1 MQTRMNF
8 SMYVPTR
15 IVFGAG
21 ALNGLH
27 ELPIPGKKALLV
39 ISNGKSTKSNGYLAQ
54 TEEQLKQ
61 ANIEMVLFDKIE
73 ANPLKSTVMQGG
85 ACAKENECDFIV
97 ALGGGS
103 VMDAAKAIATMATN
117 KGDLWDYVYGGT
129 GKALPIPN
137 KPLPIIA
144 ITTTAGTGSEVDQYG
159 VITNEYTHEKIG
171 FGGLEELFP
180 KLAIVDAELM
190 KSVPPAYTAYQGFDA
205 LFHSIECYISNQ
217 ANLMSDM
224 YALTSIENISNYLP
238 RAIKDGNDLEARE
251 RVAFS
256 NTVSGVVMTLS
267 SCISE
272 HSMEHALSAYHQKL
286 PHGAGLIMLSK
297 AYFTFFI
304 NKHVC
309 DDRFIRMARTMGMDN
324 ASKPEDFITTLTKLQ
339 KECGVDNLKMSD
351 YGIAADEFDKFAK
364 NAQGAMGVLFNFD
377 PAKMSHDECVAIYKE
392 SYK

>member
-61 ANIEMVLFDKIE
+61 ANIEIVLFDKIE
-73 ANPLKSTVMQGG
+73 ANPLKSTVMLGG

-309 DDRFIRMARTMGMDN
+309 DDRFIRMARTMGMTN
-324 ASKPEDFITTLTKLQ
+324 ASKPEDFITMLTKLQ